1 MLGRL
6 AIAVAVAVAVAV
18 LVSLVG
24 ATAKSAS
31 ATTGVDP
38 LQKVSVRILD
48 GRIVVSPKRVER
60 AVTVWFRVVNKGT
73 KKHNFLVSGLKTK
86 PLGPGQVDHIVLSFE
101 DRGNFAYRCALN
113 CDPRV
118 MRGKI
123 AVFSGLGG

>member
-1 MLGRL
+1 VLGRL
-6 AIAVAVAVAVAV
+6 AIACAVGVAA
-18 LVSLVG
+18 LGSLAG
-24 ATAKSAS
+24 AATQTAS

-60 AVTVWFRVVNKGT
+60 AVTIWFRVVNKGT
-73 KKHNFLVSGLKTK
+73 KKHDFLVSGLKTK

-101 DRGNFAYRCALN
+101 DRGAYPYRCALN

-118 MRGKI
+118 MRGRI
-123 AVFSGLGG
+123 AVFSEIGG

>member
-1 MLGRL
+1 MLRRL
-6 AIAVAVAVAVAV
+6 MIACTVGGAV
-18 LVSLVG
+18 LVCMVG
-24 ATAKSAS
+24 ASARTAS

-38 LQKVSVRILD
+38 LQRVSVRILD

-101 DRGNFAYRCALN
+101 DRGNFGYRCALN

-118 MRGKI
+118 MRGSI
-123 AVFSGLGG
+123 AVFSGLGE